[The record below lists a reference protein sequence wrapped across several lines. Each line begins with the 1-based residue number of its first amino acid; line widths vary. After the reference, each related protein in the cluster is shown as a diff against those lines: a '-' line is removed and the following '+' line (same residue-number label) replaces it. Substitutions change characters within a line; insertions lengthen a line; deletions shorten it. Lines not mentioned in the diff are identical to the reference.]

1 MTNLRRQG
9 REAGFTLVEA
19 IIVIVITGIIAGMV
33 ALFIRVPVQSNIDT
47 RSRAELA
54 DAADLA
60 LRRMSRE
67 LRLAVPNSVAVYSN
81 KLAIQFLLTKTGAR
95 YVNVLD
101 GAPATLKPL
110 DFVGGNNT
118 FDMVGAAPTG
128 RQAIVPGDYIVIGNL
143 GIAPANAYDY
153 GKGANNISRVSAVA
167 GSRITLQA
175 NSFSTT
181 QSPASTFQVVTG
193 KVTYVCTPG
202 ANGAGTLQRFFNAT
216 DLSAGLGALGN
227 GALLSDKIAG
237 CIFDNTVLPGQN
249 GGSLMTM
256 VLSLQHANGE
266 RAQLVRQT
274 QLDNPPS

>member
-1 MTNLRRQG
+1 MMANARTQGRQG
-9 REAGFTLVEA
+9 GFTLVEA
-19 IIVIVITGIIAGMV
+19 IVVIVITGIIAGMV

-47 RSRAELA
+47 RARAEMA

-67 LRLAVPNSVAVYSN
+67 LRLAVPNTVTVYSN

-95 YVNVLD
+95 YVSVLD
-101 GAPATLKPL
+101 NPPATLLPL
-110 DFVGGNNT
+110 DFVNGNNA
-118 FDMVGAAPTG
+118 FDIIGTPPAG
-128 RQAIVPGDYIVIGNL
+128 KQAIVAGDYIVIGNL
-143 GIAPANAYDY
+143 GIAPADAYAF
-153 GKGANNISRVSAVA
+153 GKGANNISKVSGIN

-175 NSFSTT
+175 NNFSTT
-181 QSPASTFQVVTG
+181 QSPGSMFQVVTG
-193 KVTYVCTPG
+193 KVTYVCTPA

-216 DLSAGLGALGN
+216 DLTAGLGALGN

-249 GGSLMTM
+249 AGSLMSM
-256 VLSLQHANGE
+256 VLTLQHANGE

-274 QLDNPPS
+274 QLDNPT